1 MEFVNMNYC
10 RKIRIYP
17 NKKQVELFNKCIG
30 CSRYIYNKGIHKL
43 KNEWIFL
50 KEKASKEG
58 CLKCGKELNSSLYC
72 KKHLNLKPKINFPL
86 TLSKLRPM
94 LMDSDKNLN
103 ENEKWM
109 KEIPY
114 DTRQL
119 VIKSLIG
126 NIKSSISNLK
136 NGNIKSFSMD
146 YKTKKDIKQVFFV
159 NKKTIQNLNIF
170 KRRLKKK
177 SKIRVRNRYKKYYN
191 MKIQKDCI
199 ILKDY
204 KYWYILIPKCKDIK
218 YEKPTYSSCSLDPG
232 VRTFQ
237 TMYSPDG
244 VIGKFGD
251 KFALKLNKINKRIDL
266 LKSIKTKKKLNSKTK
281 QNINSRCFILR
292 TKIKNIVNNF
302 QWKLSN
308 YLSKNY
314 NLIMLPKFETKGMS
328 SSNKLNKKS
337 KRMLLTL
344 SHFKFQE
351 KMKYQCRKF
360 QRKLMIVN
368 ESYTSKTCT
377 KCGNIDRKLGSSKLY
392 NCKKCSLEIDR
403 DINGARNIFLKN
415 YIGQDEGL

>member
-1 MEFVNMNYC
+1 MNYC

-30 CSRYIYNKGIHKL
+30 CSRYIYNKGIYKL
-43 KNEWIFL
+43 KNEWNIL
-50 KEKASKEG
+50 KEKALNEG
-58 CLKCGKELNSSLYC
+58 CLKCGKELHSTLYC
-72 KKHLNLKPKINFPL
+72 KKHSNLKPKINFPL

-103 ENEKWM
+103 EDEKWM

-119 VIKSLIG
+119 IIKSLIG

-136 NGNIKSFSMD
+136 NGNIKSFSMN
-146 YKTKKDIKQVFFV
+146 YKKKKDLKQVFFV
-159 NKKTIQNLNIF
+159 NKKAIQNLNIF

-191 MKIQKDCI
+191 MKIKKDCI
-199 ILKDY
+199 ILKDF
-204 KYWYILIPKCKDIK
+204 KYWYVLIPKDKDIK
-218 YEKPTYSSCSLDPG
+218 YKKAEYTSCSLDPG

-244 VIGKFGD
+244 LIGKFGD
-251 KFALKLNKINKRIDL
+251 EFALQLNKINQRIDL
-266 LKSIKTKKKLNSKTK
+266 LKSLKTKKKYNSKTK
-281 QNINSRCFILR
+281 QNINLRCFKLR
-292 TKIKNIVNNF
+292 TKIKNIVNDF

-308 YLSKNY
+308 HLTKNF
-314 NLIMLPKFETKGMS
+314 NLIMLPKFETKDMS
-328 SSNKLNKKS
+328 SSKKLNKKS
-337 KRMLLTL
+337 TRMLLTL

-351 KMKYQCRKF
+351 KMKYLCKKY
-360 QRKLMIVN
+360 QRKLLIVN

-377 KCGNIDRKLGSSKLY
+377 KCGNIDKKLGSSKIY

-403 DINGARNIFLKN
+403 DINGARNIFIKN